1 MKPSHRALLLGVLLS
16 LCGTPSPGQT
26 PVSPD
31 SARLKI
37 PAIFAAYDRSDAP
50 GCVVG
55 VFRAGTVLYTGAFG
69 LANVAHRIPLS
80 DTTVLSI
87 ASASKQFTA
96 FAVLLLEADGKL
108 RLDDDIRRHVPEV
121 PDFGAPITLRALLSH
136 TAGLRDYW
144 NLFDMAGWRISDDET
159 KEDLLWLVSRQRSLN
174 HQPGAEFFY
183 SNTGYGLLAIAVERV
198 SGIPFRRFVSE
209 RVLRPLGMTRSDV
222 RVVME
227 QVIPGMAQG
236 YWGHAPASLYYAVP
250 PFSFA
255 GPTGVVSTVRDL
267 ALWDANF
274 YAPKVGTSALLDQMR
289 TPGRLADG
297 TSFGYGMGLF
307 IGSHK
312 GHRMISHAGSD
323 PGYKADLLRFPDDS
337 LSVTVLCN
345 AFDIPPTPLALQVA
359 DLYLP
364 YLAPAATRP
373 DSAIT
378 ARDTAPPPP
387 IQILAGLY
395 WHSVSGSTYRFFF
408 ENDQLVLDGGGE
420 GKFPL
425 APVGPGAYRLTAAP
439 RRYIL
444 RFRREAGGLVMDED
458 IEGSPVRR
466 FVRAPDAPARPA
478 PLQPLTGAYHSPE
491 LEVTWNIVLAEGR
504 LVLKRHRMA
513 ADSLTLLFGDVF
525 QSRHG
530 FMLEFTRA
538 RRGAPAS
545 LTVSTERIRR
555 LRFTRDDAGRLNS
568 RSGSGAGVG
577 PVEFGLR

>member
-1 MKPSHRALLLGVLLS
+1 MKPSHRSLTLGVLLS
-16 LCGTPSPGQT
+16 LCGAPSHAQGPLGA
-26 PVSPD
+26 D
-31 SARLKI
+31 SARLRI
-37 PAIFAAYDRSDAP
+37 PAIFAAYARNDAP

-55 VFRAGTVLYTGAFG
+55 AFRAGTVLYTGAFG
-69 LANVAHRIPLS
+69 LADVAHRVPLS

-87 ASASKQFTA
+87 GSASKQFTA
-96 FAVLLLEADGKL
+96 FAVLLLEAEGKL
-108 RLDDDIRRHVPEV
+108 RLDDDIRRHLPEV
-121 PDFGAPITLRALLSH
+121 PDFGTPITLRALLNH

-159 KEDLLWLVSRQRSLN
+159 KEDFLWLVSRQRSLN

-183 SNTGYGLLAIAVERV
+183 NNTGYGLLAIAVERI
-198 SGIPFRRFVSE
+198 SGIPFRRFVRE

-227 QVIPGMAQG
+227 QVIPGMASG
-236 YWGHAPASLYYAVP
+236 YWGHNPASLYYAVP

-255 GPTGVVSTVRDL
+255 GPTGIVSTVRDL

-274 YAPKVGTSALLDQMR
+274 YTRQVGTPALLDLMG

-307 IGSHK
+307 IGTHK

-323 PGYKADLLRFPDDS
+323 PGYKADLVRFPDDS

-364 YLAPAATRP
+364 NLAPAATRS
-373 DSAIT
+373 DSAFT
-378 ARDTAPPPP
+378 ARDSASPPP

-395 WHSVSGSTYRFFF
+395 WHPASGGTQRFFF
-408 ENDQLVLDGGGE
+408 ENGQLVLDGGGE

-439 RRYIL
+439 RRFIF
-444 RFRREAGGLVMDED
+444 RFRREASAVVMDVD

-466 FVRAPDAPARPA
+466 FVRAPVTPGGPL
-478 PLQPLTGAYHSPE
+478 PLQPLIGAYYSPE
-491 LEVTWNIVLAEGR
+491 LEVTWNIVLAGGG

-513 ADSLTLLFGDVF
+513 PDSLTRLFGDVF

-530 FMLEFTRA
+530 FLFEFARA
-538 RRGAPAS
+538 RSGRPAS
-545 LTVSTERIRR
+545 LAVSTERVRR
-555 LRFTRDDAGRLNS
+555 LRFTRTGRN
-568 RSGSGAGVG
+568 
-577 PVEFGLR
+577 P